1 MRSAVFAV
9 VEIAGKQY
17 RVSPG
22 DRIAVERLDADPGS
36 EVTLDSVLLASTDAG
51 VAVGTPVVAGASV
64 RAQVVREEK
73 DDKVLVFKYKP
84 KNRYRRLSG
93 HRHTRT
99 ILEIDSIDA

>member
-1 MRSAVFAV
+1 MFAV

-22 DRIAVERLDADPGS
+22 DRIAVERLNADPGS
-36 EVTLDSVLLASTDAG
+36 EITLDSVLLASTPAG
-51 VAVGTPVVAGASV
+51 VTVGAPVVAGASV

-99 ILEIDSIDA
+99 ILEIDSIDT